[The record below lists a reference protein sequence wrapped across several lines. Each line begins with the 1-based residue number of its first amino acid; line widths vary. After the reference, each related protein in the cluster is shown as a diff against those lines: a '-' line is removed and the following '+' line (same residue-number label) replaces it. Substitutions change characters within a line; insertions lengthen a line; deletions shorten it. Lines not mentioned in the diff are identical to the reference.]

1 MLKSPLERKLLL
13 YTDGGM
19 CKGNGGA
26 AFIAL
31 HLQKEKTRKPI
42 VYNGEI
48 WYLLKEIRKSW
59 HFRSTTNNKME
70 LEAAIAALSYYKEC
84 PLPNTTPGASNAT
97 ASASNATASAC
108 TLVTDS
114 QYVKVGI
121 ANAMTWR
128 NNGWKNTS
136 GTVKNKAEWQ
146 RLLALKLS
154 LQQVDRPFEVEWVK
168 GHSGDY
174 WNERVDYLATQASKG
189 TVNVS

>member
-1 MLKSPLERKLLL
+1 MLKSPLESKLLL

-31 HLQKEKTRKPI
+31 HLQKEKTKKPI

-48 WYLLKEIRKSW
+48 WYLFQEIRKSW
-59 HFRSTTNNKME
+59 HFPSTTNNRME

-84 PLPNTTPGASNAT
+84 PLP
-97 ASASNATASAC
+97 TASAC

-121 ANAMTWR
+121 ANVMTWR
-128 NNGWKNTS
+128 NNGWQNTS

-146 RLLALKLS
+146 RLLALKLA
-154 LQQVDRPFEVEWVK
+154 LKQAGRPFEVEWVK